1 MAYKRLRQAQEAKNY
16 KYERPRH
23 TEAHGWDN
31 DVGNW
36 KAQTTRAKT
45 DRKRRKRGHKRNA
58 ASFKAER
65 EKKLEDIFDR
75 LHHKDDVKAQKKA
88 GAPEDAAGA
97 ENENIDIYRGNQVM
111 VAEDADHLRVRISPA
126 LIEFDNED
134 GTYDVIYATG
144 KRESGVARI
153 RIIVSNMR
161 ETITGLMPESES
173 EPDESSYDNDDDDSS
188 DSSDSVC
195 RI

>member
-75 LHHKDDVKAQKKA
+75 LHHKDDVKAQKKL
-88 GAPEDAAGA
+88 E
-97 ENENIDIYRGNQVM
+97 RLKM
-111 VAEDADHLRVRISPA
+111 LRVRKMKILISTA
-126 LIEFDNED
+126 EIKLWLRKMQIIFVYEF
-134 GTYDVIYATG
+134 
-144 KRESGVARI
+144 
-153 RIIVSNMR
+153 
-161 ETITGLMPESES
+161 LQH
-173 EPDESSYDNDDDDSS
+173 
-188 DSSDSVC
+188 
-195 RI
+195 

>member
-1 MAYKRLRQAQEAKNY
+1 MNY
-16 KYERPRH
+16 ILVYITH
-23 TEAHGWDN
+23 THTHTHTNKCPLSNFILYSTNRSSIAIHVFIVMG
-31 DVGNW
+31 
-36 KAQTTRAKT
+36 T
-45 DRKRRKRGHKRNA
+45 
-58 ASFKAER
+58 
-65 EKKLEDIFDR
+65 
-75 LHHKDDVKAQKKA
+75 AQKKA

-188 DSSDSVC
+188 DSSDSDDS
-195 RI
+195 